1 MQIIAVTLFPDGER
15 PLKSLID
22 ATADIMYY

>member
-1 MQIIAVTLFPDGER
+1 MQIIAVTVLPDGER